1 MELSMSVNNISALR
15 ILIIEDDE
23 DHAFLESDIL
33 RDELD
38 CAITVVATKQE
49 FLEIDINSMDI
60 VLLDFNLP
68 DSNGQEILGLIR
80 ETSNIPVI
88 IVTAQKEM
96 KIAIDTLKEGAND
109 FLEKSPTTITLL
121 PGVVK
126 KAYNNYINSQEIAKK
141 IHEQDVLKTR
151 VETLRQ
157 ILTTLAHYI
166 NNSTTMISG
175 YAQLAQQHPNDP
187 RKADKLINVSLKETQ
202 KITFVL
208 EELESFVNN
217 MEIKTT
223 NYVDIPNAMFAI
235 EDNIKQ
241 KMKDLETQNPPA
253 ESSSS

>member
-1 MELSMSVNNISALR
+1 METSMATYTESGLR
-15 ILIIEDDE
+15 ILIVEDDE

-33 RDELD
+33 KDELD
-38 CAITVVATKQE
+38 CTITVVGTKKE
-49 FLEIDINSMDI
+49 FLEIDIADMDI

-80 ETSNIPVI
+80 FKSDIPVI

-96 KIAIDTLKEGAND
+96 KIAIDTLKDGAND

-126 KAYNNYINSQEIAKK
+126 KTYNNFINARDLAEKAQEQSI
-141 IHEQDVLKTR
+141 LKTK

-157 ILTTLAHYI
+157 VLTTLAHYI

-175 YAQLAQQHPNDP
+175 YAQLAQQNSDNSQ
-187 RKADKLINVSLKETQ
+187 KADKLINVSLKETQ

-208 EELESFVNN
+208 EELEGFVNS

-235 EDNIKQ
+235 EDNIKE
-241 KMKDLETQNPPA
+241 KMKRLEALKNDSNIT
-253 ESSSS
+253 SS